1 MRVLVDS
8 GDHDM
13 TQGRVCVHC
22 GGTRNV
28 SRPRGLCWN
37 CYYTPG
43 VKDKYPPVSK
53 FATYGEGAYTTKNQV
68 SKEPV
73 PTDTLPGTEERFKVL
88 EERARNGQ
96 ALKHPRDAK

>member
-1 MRVLVDS
+1 
-8 GDHDM
+8 M

-28 SRPRGLCWN
+28 SRPRGLCWT

-43 VKDKYPPVSK
+43 VRDQYPPLSK
-53 FATYGEGAYTTKNQV
+53 FAKYGAQVTTTRNMA

-73 PTDTLPGTEERFKVL
+73 PTDTLPGTEERFRVL
-88 EERARNGQ
+88 EERARNGES
-96 ALKHPRDAK
+96 LKHPMDAK